1 MMPDD
6 AVDRREL
13 GEMKRD
19 KISIQK
25 LSQRLIPI
33 QTLLCAH

>member
-33 QTLLCAH
+33 QTLVCAH